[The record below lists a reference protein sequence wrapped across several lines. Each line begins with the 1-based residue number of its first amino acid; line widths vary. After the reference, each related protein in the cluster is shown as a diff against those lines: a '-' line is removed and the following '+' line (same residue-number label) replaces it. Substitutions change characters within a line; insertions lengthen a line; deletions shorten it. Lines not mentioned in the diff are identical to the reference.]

1 MRRQPAK
8 GRCSTTGPPKGVE
21 ISHYNAIANC
31 VQLVHKR
38 SLVAATPAGLERKAR
53 QEASGERWLCALPM
67 YHAYVRSLSLDTT
80 YTHAQC

>member
-1 MRRQPAK
+1 M
-8 GRCSTTGPPKGVE
+8 E

-53 QEASGERWLCALPM
+53 LDASGERWLCALPM
-67 YHAYVRSLSLDTT
+67 YHAYVGAPSSKHRPIPTQP
-80 YTHAQC
+80 AQGKG